1 MRIVIILLSFAA
13 IGFAA
18 DVQPQHPDV
27 NQLKAEYD
35 TKVKELNEQF
45 AKRIVAYRDANFTK
59 AQDIKASPDPK
70 KSETDARE
78 LVSHYNQEFSGLDHA
93 IQDGGWPRINDALSS
108 LMISEEYA
116 QKLEK
121 LGINV
126 RKGHTET
133 VAQVTQEAKP
143 KDKKKITAT
152 LSDGTKVGE

>member
-13 IGFAA
+13 ISFAA
-18 DVQPQHPDV
+18 DGVSAQPDAK
-27 NQLKAEYD
+27 QLQVEYQS
-35 TKVKELNEQF
+35 KVKDLDQQF
-45 AKRIVAYRDANFTK
+45 AKRIVAYRDANFSKT
-59 AQDIKASPDPK
+59 QEIKASPDPK

-78 LVSHYNQEFSGLDHA
+78 LVFYYNQEFGVLDHA
-93 IQDGGWPRINDALSS
+93 IQDGGRPNIGDAISS
-108 LMISEEYA
+108 IKGMEEYA

-126 RKGHTET
+126 RKVHAET
-133 VAQVTQEAKP
+133 VAQASNDPKP